1 MAEKNR
7 RTSWVLLL
15 AVGAAVFAVSVVGWN
30 DLLSTN
36 MCHDAGGT
44 IESGACAGAM
54 SGMPY
59 FWDAPWQRIAL
70 TLVPPGVLAVIV
82 VALAWAIGRKGEKA
96 P

>member
-1 MAEKNR
+1 MKR

-15 AVGAAVFAVSVVGWN
+15 ALGAVVFAAGVVGWN

-44 IESGACAGAM
+44 MENGSCVGAM
-54 SGMPY
+54 SGIPY

-70 TLVPPGVLAVIV
+70 TLIPPGVLAVTV
-82 VALAWAIGRKGEKA
+82 VAVVWALGRKEKEA